1 MSEATNQPAPNPG
14 ENAAAEKDVSLGPAC
29 MVVAIF
35 GLVGVCLFFA
45 YMSIVLMTKQ
55 GEMAE
60 SGLRKQL
67 IPWVEKE
74 SLLSQNDREIIV
86 AKLEEIADMAGRNE
100 LTKRQISRLGIRL
113 TQSTILQWGAVESL
127 NRIAQ
132 SSNLSDDEKA
142 QFSRACDRWLNSAN
156 SGRLNMHDM
165 EFATQRVCVKDP
177 KAGTLRPREDLN
189 EENLRDFLRR
199 VKTMCDNHGIP
210 DEEFNKSVAQVFL
223 QVVED
228 GLAEK

>member
-1 MSEATNQPAPNPG
+1 MTEATQNPASPS
-14 ENAAAEKDVSLGPAC
+14 AEKDVSLGPAC
-29 MVVAIF
+29 MVVVIF
-35 GLVGVCLFFA
+35 GLIGLCILFA
-45 YMSIVLMTKQ
+45 TMSMMLLNKQ

-60 SGLRKQL
+60 NGLRQQL
-67 IPWVEKE
+67 IPWVEEK

-86 AKLEEIADMAGRNE
+86 SKLEEIADMAGRDE

-132 SSNLSDDEKA
+132 SSGLSGEEKE
-142 QFSRACDRWLNSAN
+142 QISRSCDRWLHSAE

-177 KAGTLRPREDLN
+177 KSGTLLPRENLTD
-189 EENLRDFLRR
+189 EELRDFLRR
-199 VKTMCDNHGIP
+199 VKTMCDQQMIP
-210 DEEFNKSVAQVFL
+210 DEEFHKSVAQVFL